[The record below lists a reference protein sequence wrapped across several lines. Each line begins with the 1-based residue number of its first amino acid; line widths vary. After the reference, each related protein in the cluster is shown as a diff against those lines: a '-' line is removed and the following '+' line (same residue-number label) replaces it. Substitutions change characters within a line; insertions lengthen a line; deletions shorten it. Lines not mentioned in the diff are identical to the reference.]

1 MPLLTAPNVRNIHIL
16 ARKHTI
22 FSKKNVLDQNVNAI

>member
-1 MPLLTAPNVRNIHIL
+1 MRLLTAPNVRNIHIL

-22 FSKKNVLDQNVNAI
+22 FPKKNVLDQNMNAI

>member
-1 MPLLTAPNVRNIHIL
+1 MSLLTAPNVRNIHIL

-22 FSKKNVLDQNVNAI
+22 FPKKNKLDQNVNVI